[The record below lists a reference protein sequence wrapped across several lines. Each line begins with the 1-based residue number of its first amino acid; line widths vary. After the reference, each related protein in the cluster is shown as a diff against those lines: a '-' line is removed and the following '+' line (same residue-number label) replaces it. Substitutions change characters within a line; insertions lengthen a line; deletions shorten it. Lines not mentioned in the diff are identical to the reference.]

1 MATVPSM
8 RAARCLAYGP
18 PESVV
23 VEEIPDPVPKADE
36 VLIRIESAALNYP
49 DVLIVANQYQIS
61 IPPPFTP
68 GSELAG
74 VVEAVGRDV
83 TDLQPGDRSTPPPSS
98 ARSRE
103 YACLPARAVTIPD
116 GVTSAEAAAFGVV
129 YATAYHANRR
139 GRGRGRRLG
148 RRARRRRWRR
158 PRVRRARPAPRR
170 PSARGGVVT
179 REARGL
185 PRPGA
190 EEVIDYET
198 EDLKERIKEITG
210 GGADVVLD
218 PVGGPYAE
226 QALRA
231 TRWGG
236 RFVTLGFASG
246 EIPRIPLNLVLLKG
260 VIVKGFE
267 IRTFGEHAPAES
279 KRDDEELDALFDS
292 GTPAARVGDVLA
304 RPGERRAR
312 RAGRTTRGRQD
323 RHRSVDGMSG
333 P

>member
-1 MATVPSM
+1 MATVPAM

-23 VEEIPDPVPKADE
+23 VEEVPDPVPKADE
-36 VLIRIESAALNYP
+36 VLIRIEAAALNYP

-61 IPPPFTP
+61 MPPPFIP
-68 GSELAG
+68 GSEFAG
-74 VVEAVGRDV
+74 VITAVGSDV
-83 TDLQPGDRSTPPPSS
+83 TDLQPGDRVNSTTFVG
-98 ARSRE
+98 AFAQF
-103 YACLPARAVTIPD
+103 ACLPARAVHRIPD
-116 GVTSAEAAAFGVV
+116 DVTSAEAAAFGVV
-129 YATAYHANRR
+129 YATAYHAIRSVAEVEP
-139 GRGRGRRLG
+139 GDWVVVLG
-148 RRARRRRWRR
+148 AAGG
-158 PRVRRARPAPRR
+158 VGLACVELAQL
-170 PSARGGVVT
+170 RGGRVLAAASSPEKLEVC
-179 REARGL
+179 RAS
-185 PRPGA
+185 GA
-190 EEVIDYET
+190 EAVIDYET

-267 IRTFGEHAPAES
+267 IRTFGEHAPAEA
-279 KRDDEELDALFDS
+279 KRDDEELDALFHS
-292 GTPAARVGDVLA
+292 GKLRPHVSATYSLDQVSEALGALA
-304 RPGERRAR
+304 ERRAV
-312 RAGRTTRGRQD
+312 GKVVID
-323 RHRSVDGMSG
+323 PWME
-333 P
+333 

>member
-1 MATVPSM
+1 M

-23 VEEIPDPVPKADE
+23 VEDLPDPVPEAGE
-36 VLIRIESAALNYP
+36 VLVRIEAAALNYP
-49 DVLIVANQYQIS
+49 DVLIVANEYQIS

-68 GSELAG
+68 GSEFAG
-74 VVEAVGRDV
+74 VVAAVGSDV
-83 TDLQPGDRSTPPPSS
+83 TDFEPGDRVVSTTFVG
-98 ARSRE
+98 AFAQL
-103 YACLPARAVTIPD
+103 ACLPAHAVQRVPD

-129 YATAYHANRR
+129 YATAYHALRSVAAVEA
-139 GRGRGRRLG
+139 GDWVVVLG
-148 RRARRRRWRR
+148 A
-158 PRVRRARPAPRR
+158 A
-170 PSARGGVVT
+170 GGVGLACV
-179 REARGL
+179 ELARLLGARVL
-185 PRPGA
+185 AAASSPEKLEVCRAAGA
-190 EEVIDYET
+190 EAVIDYET

-218 PVGGPYAE
+218 PVGGRYAE

-267 IRTFGEHAPAES
+267 IRTFAQHAPAES
-279 KRDDEELDALFDS
+279 RRDREELDALFNA
-292 GTPAARVGDVLA
+292 GTLRPHVSAVYSLDQVGEALAALA
-304 RPGERRAR
+304 ERRAV
-312 RAGRTTRGRQD
+312 GKVVID
-323 RHRSVDGMSG
+323 PWME
-333 P
+333 